1 MSSLDRRLLIVFL
14 AILPLLTGPVVSDC
28 ENSED
33 ELDSSG
39 GQTFNETDEELAAEV
54 GAGALEEEESDDGEE
69 AFNDLE
75 EETMLCA
82 DYVPQTR
89 NKRLP
94 DAIIIGAR
102 KVNKCKWHKK
112 LNCFSSDK
120 NVKRILV

>member
-14 AILPLLTGPVVSDC
+14 AILPLLTPPVVSDC

-39 GQTFNETDEELAAEV
+39 GPTFNETDELAAEV

-102 KVNKCKWHKK
+102 KVNKCKLHKK

-120 NVKRILV
+120 NVKRSLD

>member
-14 AILPLLTGPVVSDC
+14 AILPLLTPPVVSDC

-39 GQTFNETDEELAAEV
+39 GPTFNETDELPAEV
-54 GAGALEEEESDDGEE
+54 GGALEEEESDDGEE

-102 KVNKCKWHKK
+102 KVNKCKW
-112 LNCFSSDK
+112 L
-120 NVKRILV
+120 

>member
-1 MSSLDRRLLIVFL
+1 M
-14 AILPLLTGPVVSDC
+14 SDC

-33 ELDSSG
+33 VLDSSG
-39 GQTFNETDEELAAEV
+39 GPSFNETDEL
-54 GAGALEEEESDDGEE
+54 GGALEEEESDDGEE

-120 NVKRILV
+120 NVKRSLD

>member
-1 MSSLDRRLLIVFL
+1 MSSLDRRLLIVFF
-14 AILPLLTGPVVSDC
+14 AILPLLTPPVVSDC

-39 GQTFNETDEELAAEV
+39 GPTFNETDELAAEV

-120 NVKRILV
+120 NVKRSLD